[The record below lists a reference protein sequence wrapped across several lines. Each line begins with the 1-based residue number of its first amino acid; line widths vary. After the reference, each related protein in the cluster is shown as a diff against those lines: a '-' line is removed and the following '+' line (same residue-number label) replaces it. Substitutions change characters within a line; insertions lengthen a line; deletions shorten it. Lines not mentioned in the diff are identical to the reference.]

1 MYCRQCGAYNREDSR
16 YCENCGKPL
25 FAPPP
30 QYPQKDNEPE
40 KKKRRVIWTA
50 IIAAM
55 TVLLAVI
62 AVVVWIRVGQ
72 ERKYT
77 EQMELGDRYLAEMK
91 YEDAQI
97 CFRKAIEF
105 NPKQAQPYIQLS
117 TALVETQQYDE
128 AEEVL
133 TEALEVIPAKETKKV
148 EAIRRKLS
156 EVQELIKIEEEQEED
171 PLNIAMEVLG
181 YPYLSEN
188 SYTMQFAREDGNFL
202 MIGMEEEGILCADRF
217 DYDQDGDEEI
227 FVVVLAG
234 SGTPWWYSRA
244 FLLVMLEQTEG
255 DSWSEAAEITVDVSL
270 NVAVC
275 PARIEFFARTYPDHV
290 GIFLED
296 TSIAQHLADGVSW
309 KLSQISYQDGSFQ
322 QVGEQINMAGSDDVA
337 HACLEMDES
346 YDPAGYPQG
355 RQQIL
360 DFTGSIH
367 ELEIYPQRLGWD
379 SPLTE
384 QDGSLRKLVRLV
396 KTTDITPQQTGQWQ
410 QNGALSPLGPVEVKI
425 TDFCREE
432 ETAEDGSQTAEYQ
445 ADIVTYQGNDEIQYP
460 QFSPSSD
467 TVDRWNTHYEEMAAT
482 VQQTQNDTLAQGA
495 AQAWAK
501 LEAQIMYQEGSLVS
515 IRFFSDEYYGG
526 AHNMTRE
533 FGETIDL
540 AGDHTYTLPE
550 LLNTDAA
557 TAQQMVNDGFNQLIA
572 QRPDEFFPDTVC
584 DVSADFNEVGYYKTA
599 EGIHVISSLYW
610 LAPFSSGT
618 HEILLQPLP

>member
-77 EQMELGDRYLAEMK
+77 KQMELGDRYLAEMK

-97 CFRKAIEF
+97 CFRKAIEI

-202 MIGMEEEGILCADRF
+202 MIGMEEEGILCADGLITIRT
-217 DYDQDGDEEI
+217 GMRKS
-227 FVVVLAG
+227 L
-234 SGTPWWYSRA
+234 WWCFRDR
-244 FLLVMLEQTEG
+244 G
-255 DSWSEAAEITVDVSL
+255 HRGGI
-270 NVAVC
+270 
-275 PARIEFFARTYPDHV
+275 PGPFF
-290 GIFLED
+290 
-296 TSIAQHLADGVSW
+296 W
-309 KLSQISYQDGSFQ
+309 
-322 QVGEQINMAGSDDVA
+322 
-337 HACLEMDES
+337 
-346 YDPAGYPQG
+346 
-355 RQQIL
+355 
-360 DFTGSIH
+360 
-367 ELEIYPQRLGWD
+367 
-379 SPLTE
+379 
-384 QDGSLRKLVRLV
+384 
-396 KTTDITPQQTGQWQ
+396 
-410 QNGALSPLGPVEVKI
+410 
-425 TDFCREE
+425 
-432 ETAEDGSQTAEYQ
+432 
-445 ADIVTYQGNDEIQYP
+445 
-460 QFSPSSD
+460 
-467 TVDRWNTHYEEMAAT
+467 
-482 VQQTQNDTLAQGA
+482 
-495 AQAWAK
+495 
-501 LEAQIMYQEGSLVS
+501 
-515 IRFFSDEYYGG
+515 
-526 AHNMTRE
+526 
-533 FGETIDL
+533 
-540 AGDHTYTLPE
+540 
-550 LLNTDAA
+550 
-557 TAQQMVNDGFNQLIA
+557 
-572 QRPDEFFPDTVC
+572 
-584 DVSADFNEVGYYKTA
+584 
-599 EGIHVISSLYW
+599 
-610 LAPFSSGT
+610 
-618 HEILLQPLP
+618 